1 MNAPF
6 QLKPLSAAIRP
17 RPYQA
22 ELLSGIY
29 DAWRSGFKNVMAV
42 LATGGGKTIT
52 FSGALSQHQGAG
64 MAIAHRQELVG
75 QICEAINKAGLR
87 FRILAPKKTISIIT
101 KLLLRTQGVCHYDP
115 TADIGVAGIDT
126 LLNVPTS
133 SIGKAHSAWL
143 ARISLW
149 VIDEGHHVLYDNKW
163 GRGVELLP
171 AAARGL
177 LVTASPCRG
186 DGRGLGRKF
195 DEKGE
200 RLPGYDGLAD
210 VMIEG
215 PGTGQLIGMGYLTG
229 FKVVCAKVSV
239 NYEQVKI
246 GASGEYVNA
255 QLVAAEEQSGLLGDI
270 VETYLKYAP
279 GKRGICFVSSLK
291 RAEELAGRFTAAGV
305 PAMALDGTT
314 DDDIRAAAKER
325 LERGELKMLVNVDL
339 FGEGYDLPAIEVV
352 ILGTKT
358 ASLGRYLQW
367 CGRVLRLLVDYT
379 GYDFL
384 SDAGRLERIAA
395 SVKPF
400 GLIIDHAGN
409 IITHGLPDKPHLWS
423 LEGGGSS
430 GASESDAVPLKPC
443 TNPGYEL
450 TDARTT
456 WDQWRKAGWTNE
468 LMLQHGHIYPN
479 AQPDPI
485 PCAQPYEAFLRCC
498 EYCGYMPEPKGRRD
512 PAEVE
517 GDLELLDEETMAAL
531 RASYLE
537 ARQTIEHFRS
547 SIASRTE
554 KRMNAVMAGAAVNH
568 HREKLAEFEALDEA
582 MGRFGGKYR
591 ARGESDSKIQR
602 RFFATF
608 GVDVLTA
615 GALKRADAEKLR
627 GKIDSHL
634 SAA

>member
-6 QLKPLSAAIRP
+6 QLKPLATAIRP

-22 ELLSGIY
+22 QLLAGIHGL
-29 DAWRSGFKNVMAV
+29 WRSGFQNVMAV

-52 FSGALSQHQGAG
+52 FSGALSQHIGAA

-75 QICEAINKAGLR
+75 QICEALNKAGLR
-87 FRILAPKKTISIIT
+87 FRILAPKKTISIIV
-101 KLLLRTQGVCHYDP
+101 KLLLRKHGVCHYDP
-115 TADIGVAGIDT
+115 TAEIGVAGIDT
-126 LLNVPTS
+126 LLNIATS
-133 SIGKAHSAWL
+133 SIGRAHAPWIN
-143 ARISLW
+143 RISMW
-149 VIDEGHHVLYDNKW
+149 VIDEGHHVLFDNKW
-163 GRGVELLP
+163 GRGVLLLP
-171 AAARGL
+171 PSALGL

-195 DEKGE
+195 DAKGN
-200 RLPGYDGLAD
+200 RLPGWGGLAD

-215 PGTGQLIGMGYLTG
+215 PGTGELIGMGYLTG

-239 NYEQVKI
+239 NYEAVKV

-255 QLVAAEEQSGLLGDI
+255 QLVAAEEHSGLLGDI
-270 VETYLKYAP
+270 VGTYLKYAP
-279 GKRGICFVSSLK
+279 GKRGICFVSSLR
-291 RAEELAGRFTAAGV
+291 RAEELAERFTAAGV
-305 PAMALDGTT
+305 PALALDGTT
-314 DDDIRAAAKER
+314 DDEIRSAAKER

-367 CGRVLRLLVDYT
+367 CGRVLRLLLDYT
-379 GYDFL
+379 GYDDL

-400 GLIIDHAGN
+400 GLIIDHANN
-409 IITHGLPDKPHLWS
+409 IIDHGLPDKPHIWT
-423 LEGGGSS
+423 LEGEGKS
-430 GASESDAVPLKPC
+430 GSESDAIPLRPC
-443 TNPGYEL
+443 TNPGLEL
-450 TDARTT
+450 TDSRTT
-456 WDQWRKAGWTNE
+456 WDQWRKAGWSND
-468 LMLQHGHIYPN
+468 LMLMHGHAYLN

-498 EYCGYMPEPKGRRD
+498 EHCGYMPEPRGKRD
-512 PAEVE
+512 PADVE
-517 GDLELLDEETMAAL
+517 GDLELLDEETMEAL
-531 RASYLE
+531 RASYFE
-537 ARQTIEHFRS
+537 ARRSIIEYRS
-547 SIASRTE
+547 AIASGTE
-554 KRMNAVMAGAAVNH
+554 GRMNHMMAVSNINRH
-568 HREKLAEFEALDEA
+568 EEKLAAFAELDEA

-608 GVDVLTA
+608 GVDVMTA
-615 GALKRADAEKLR
+615 GTLKRADAEKLR
-627 GKIDSHL
+627 SKIDSLL
-634 SAA
+634 SEA